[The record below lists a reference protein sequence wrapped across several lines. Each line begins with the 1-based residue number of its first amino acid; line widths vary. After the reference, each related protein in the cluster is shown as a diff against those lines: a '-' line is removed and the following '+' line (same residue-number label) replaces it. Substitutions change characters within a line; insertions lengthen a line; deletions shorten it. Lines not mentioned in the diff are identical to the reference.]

1 MTDQRPKIAAL
12 VADAFQEEEYF
23 FPKIALNE
31 AGYQVEVV
39 SSRKEPVEIYSYFAR
54 TGLLDV
60 ERAITDARPED
71 YVGVLIPGG
80 AKSPTLLAE
89 DPRVTKFVQDV
100 SARGG
105 VIACICR
112 GSMLAARSKVVA
124 GRRMTGFNDSVSYPE
139 LVVQPDAEAAGA
151 SGGRSQSRNFAAPA
165 PFRGF
170 LRGHRG
176 GVASQMTA
184 RMLCVA
190 HYLQSYSSWRRHQ
203 TPVSLRPLGARSSHW
218 YMPQRPSSPRA

>member
-1 MTDQRPKIAAL
+1 RKLLGRLISKGRELTVRIGTETQETKTMNDRRPKIAAL
-12 VADAFQEEEYF
+12 GGDGFQQEEYF

-31 AGYQVEVV
+31 AGYAGGVV
-39 SSRKEPVEIYSYFAR
+39 SSRKEPGEIYSYLGRA
-54 TGLLDV
+54 GLLDV
-60 ERAITDARPED
+60 ERAITEARPED

-80 AKSPTLLAE
+80 AKSPALLAE

-124 GRRMTGFNDSVSYPE
+124 GRRMTGFNDSATYPD

-151 SGGRSQSRNFAAPA
+151 TWVQDAPVVVDRNLVTSPHPRHSAAFSGAIVEA
-165 PFRGF
+165 
-170 LRGHRG
+170 LRGK
-176 GVASQMTA
+176 
-184 RMLCVA
+184 
-190 HYLQSYSSWRRHQ
+190 
-203 TPVSLRPLGARSSHW
+203 
-218 YMPQRPSSPRA
+218 

>member
-1 MTDQRPKIAAL
+1 MTDRRPKMAAL

-31 AGYQVEVV
+31 AGYQVDVV

-60 ERAITDARPED
+60 QRAITEARPED

-80 AKSPTLLAE
+80 ARSPALLAE
-89 DPRVTKFVQDV
+89 DPRVTKFIQDV

-105 VIACICR
+105 VIACVCR
-112 GSMLAARSKVVA
+112 GSMLAARSKVVP
-124 GRRMTGFNDSVSYPE
+124 GRRMTGFNDSLSYPE

-151 SGGRSQSRNFAAPA
+151 TWVQDAPVVVDRNLVTSPHPRHSAAFSA
-165 PFRGF
+165 AIVET
-170 LRGHRG
+170 LH
-176 GVASQMTA
+176 SK
-184 RMLCVA
+184 
-190 HYLQSYSSWRRHQ
+190 
-203 TPVSLRPLGARSSHW
+203 
-218 YMPQRPSSPRA
+218 

>member
-1 MTDQRPKIAAL
+1 MTNQRPKIAAL
-12 VADAFQEEEYF
+12 IADAFQEEEYF
-23 FPKIALNE
+23 FPKVALNE

-39 SSRKEPVEIYSYFAR
+39 SSGKQPVEIYSYFAR

-60 ERAITDARPED
+60 ERAIADARPED

-80 AKSPTLLAE
+80 AKSPALLAE

-112 GSMLAARSKVVA
+112 GSLLAARSKVVA
-124 GRRMTGFNDSVSYPE
+124 GHRMTGFNDSVSYPE

-151 SGGRSQSRNFAAPA
+151 TWVQDAPVVVDRNLVTSPHPRHSAAFSPRVI
-165 PFRGF
+165 PR
-170 LRGHRG
+170 LY
-176 GVASQMTA
+176 VASDG
-184 RMLCVA
+184 LGYV
-190 HYLQSYSSWRRHQ
+190 SYISNHPKRCKE
-203 TPVSLRPLGARSSHW
+203 
-218 YMPQRPSSPRA
+218 

>member
-23 FPKIALNE
+23 FPKVALNE

-39 SSRKEPVEIYSYFAR
+39 SSRREPVEIYSYFAR

-60 ERAITDARPED
+60 ERAITEARPED
-71 YVGVLIPGG
+71 YVAVLIPGG
-80 AKSPTLLAE
+80 AKSPALLAE

-151 SGGRSQSRNFAAPA
+151 TWVQDAPVVVDRNLVTSPHPRHSAAFSA
-165 PFRGF
+165 AIVEA
-170 LRGHRG
+170 LRGK
-176 GVASQMTA
+176 
-184 RMLCVA
+184 
-190 HYLQSYSSWRRHQ
+190 
-203 TPVSLRPLGARSSHW
+203 
-218 YMPQRPSSPRA
+218 

>member
-1 MTDQRPKIAAL
+1 MTDRPPRIAAL
-12 VADAFQEEEYF
+12 IADGFQEEEYF

-31 AGYQVEVV
+31 AGYEVEVV

-60 ERAITDARPED
+60 QRAITEARPED

-80 AKSPTLLAE
+80 AKSPALLAE
-89 DPRVTKFVQDV
+89 DPRVTRFVQDV

-124 GRRMTGFNDSVSYPE
+124 GRRMTGFNDGASYPE

-151 SGGRSQSRNFAAPA
+151 TWVQDAPVVVDRNLVTSPHPRHSTAFSAAIVKA
-165 PFRGF
+165 
-170 LRGHRG
+170 LRG
-176 GVASQMTA
+176 Q
-184 RMLCVA
+184 
-190 HYLQSYSSWRRHQ
+190 
-203 TPVSLRPLGARSSHW
+203 
-218 YMPQRPSSPRA
+218 